1 MKKRSPI
8 VVICIFLLCHSLTVF
23 GQKWLTSSGSLYSP
37 LSADSYVGIGVVP
50 THKLD
55 VNGEVYLRT
64 VSTID
69 GWQYSFLQ
77 WKAHSLIMG
86 TPVGGYANNSVD
98 LRPGGSS
105 LGQLFSQLRMYTATN
120 ENKYVEK
127 VELRTEGHCWFN
139 NSGNLGI
146 GTTTPKYKLD
156 VNGAIRAH
164 EILVTSS
171 SADFVFDKNYNLRSL
186 DEVETFIEQNNHL
199 PDVQSATDMEMNGV
213 NVNEFQIT
221 LLQKIE
227 ELTLYIIQQDKQIQ
241 NMQQEIKDLKQSQ
254 L

>member
-1 MKKRSPI
+1 MKKLNSF
-8 VVICIFLLCHSLTVF
+8 VISLFLLCNSVMVF
-23 GQKWLTSSGSLYSP
+23 GQGWLTNSGSLFSP
-37 LSADSYVGIGVVP
+37 TSADSYVGIGVVP
-50 THKLD
+50 TYKLD
-55 VNGEVYLRT
+55 VNGKVFLRT
-64 VSTID
+64 VSEASN
-69 GWQYSFLQ
+69 GWKSSYLY
-77 WKAHSLIMG
+77 WNAHSLVMG
-86 TPVGGYANNSVD
+86 TPVGVYSHNSVD
-98 LRPGGSS
+98 LMPGGCTNGK
-105 LGQLFSQLRMYTATN
+105 LYSQLRMYTATW
-120 ENKYVEK
+120 ENRQTEK
-127 VELRTEGHCWFN
+127 IELNTEGNCWFN
-139 NSGNLGI
+139 NSGNFGI

-186 DEVETFIEQNNHL
+186 GEVETFIEQNNHL
-199 PDVQSATDMEMNGV
+199 PDVQSATDMETNGV

-241 NMQQEIKDLKQSQ
+241 SMQQEINHLKQSQ